1 MDTIQTGSLETS
13 QAAQL
18 RAPLS
23 RAFLVG
29 LIAFLFAAV
38 LCAITLANNPEDG
51 ALAFAV
57 IGTRFSEGDPNGTT
71 GYDGQ
76 FAYFIARD
84 GALAVPYIDGPSLRY
99 QRILYPVVSRALSL
113 GQANLVPWVLVTVNL
128 LAHGIATGLLAYLLY
143 DMRAPAFGALI
154 YGLWI
159 GCIFAIRLDL
169 NEPLCFTL
177 AIGAILAY
185 RRQHFRLT
193 IVLLM
198 LSVLAKELGLIFAA
212 GLAIHAFFQGKRQW
226 GFLIVAAP
234 ALTFLAW
241 WGVMRAWFG
250 TLPTIYPAARFPLLP
265 LQGMFGEENVI
276 ELALLALWLGVPAV
290 VLFVLALRK
299 IWRNR
304 SVSLGAAIMLTSA
317 GFIFYMPKVS
327 WEDPVAA
334 FRVGMPLIL
343 AAILFVGESSPR
355 RLPWL
360 MALWLPGLL
369 LILLLPKLWL
379 GS

>member
-1 MDTIQTGSLETS
+1 MR
-13 QAAQL
+13 
-18 RAPLS
+18 RAS
-23 RAFLVG
+23 IFG
-29 LIAFLFAAV
+29 LIAFLFAAL
-38 LCAITLANNPEDG
+38 LCAITLANNPEEG

-57 IGTRFSEGDPNGTT
+57 IGTRFSEGDPAGTT

-84 GALAVPYIDGPSLRY
+84 GAQAIPFIDGPSLRY
-99 QRILYPVVSRALSL
+99 QRILYPVVTRALSL
-113 GQANLVPWVLVTVNL
+113 GQVELVPWVLIAVNL
-128 LAHGIATGLLAYLLY
+128 IAHGVATALLAYFLIELG
-143 DMRAPAFGALI
+143 APPVGALI

-169 NEPLCFTL
+169 NEPLCFVL
-177 AIGAILAY
+177 VLGAILAY

-193 IVLLM
+193 IALLV
-198 LSVLAKELGLIFAA
+198 LSVLAKELGLIVAA
-212 GLAIHAFFQGKRQW
+212 GLALHAFFQGKRQW
-226 GFLIVAAP
+226 GILLFAAP
-234 ALTFLAW
+234 ALMFLAW
-241 WGVMRAWFG
+241 WGVLRLWFG

-265 LQGMFGEENVI
+265 LQGMFGETNLI
-276 ELALLALWLGVPAV
+276 ELVLLALWLALPAV
-290 VLFVLALRK
+290 VLFIAALLK
-299 IWRNR
+299 IWRTR
-304 SVSLGAAIMLTSA
+304 SVPMGAALMLMSA

-334 FRVGMPLIL
+334 FRVGIPLIL
-343 AAILFVGESSPR
+343 GAVLFIGESYPR

-369 LILLLPKLWL
+369 LIFLLPELWL